1 MGMEMRLLLQTN
13 DMVLISYVSHLLS
26 EEGIGFEVFDS
37 YISAMEG
44 SIGAFP
50 RRIMVADDDFLDA
63 RRALGNVALT
73 LPD

>member
-1 MGMEMRLLLQTN
+1 MRLLLRTN

-26 EEGIGFEVFDS
+26 EEGIDFEVFDN
-37 YISAMEG
+37 YISAVEG

-50 RRIMVADDDFLDA
+50 RRVMVADDDFAAA

>member
-1 MGMEMRLLLQTN
+1 MRLLLQTN

-26 EEGIGFEVFDS
+26 EEGIDFEIFDS

-50 RRIMVADDDFLDA
+50 RRIMVADDDFAAA
-63 RRALGNVALT
+63 RRTLGNVALT
-73 LPD
+73 IPD

>member
-1 MGMEMRLLLQTN
+1 MRLLLQSN

-26 EEGIGFEVFDS
+26 EEGIEFEIFDR

-50 RRIMVADDDFLDA
+50 RRLMVADDDFAAA
-63 RRALGNVALT
+63 RRTLGNVALT